1 MSTVPVRDVF
11 SPELI
16 EAIERL
22 HTASDYGPYMAAVHD
37 IWSITKVMTKRESAQ

>member
-1 MSTVPVRDVF
+1 MSTVPVREDF

-22 HTASDYGPYMAAVHD
+22 HTASDYGPYMDAVHD
-37 IWSITKVMTKRESAQ
+37 IWSITQEQARVN